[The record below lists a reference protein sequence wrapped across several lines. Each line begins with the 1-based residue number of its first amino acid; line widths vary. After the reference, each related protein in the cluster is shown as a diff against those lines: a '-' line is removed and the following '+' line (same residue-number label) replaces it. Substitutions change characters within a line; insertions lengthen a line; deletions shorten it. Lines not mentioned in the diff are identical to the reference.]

1 MSSDSEEEFC
11 VITIWQSIFGNNLRS
26 YWVHPINEVRST
38 EKTLI
43 KFITEMRKYE
53 DKFRNYTRM
62 TPNTFDFLLNLIEH
76 RIKKQDTNYRKAVT
90 PEEKL
95 FVTLR

>member
-1 MSSDSEEEFC
+1 MSSDSEEEIC
-11 VITIWQSIFGNNLRS
+11 AIALWQIVFGTSFRN
-26 YWVHPINEVRST
+26 YWVHPINEVRSL
-38 EKTLI
+38 ENTLI
-43 KFITEMRKYE
+43 KFIREIRKYE

-62 TPNTFDFLLNLIEH
+62 TPQTFDFLLDLLEE